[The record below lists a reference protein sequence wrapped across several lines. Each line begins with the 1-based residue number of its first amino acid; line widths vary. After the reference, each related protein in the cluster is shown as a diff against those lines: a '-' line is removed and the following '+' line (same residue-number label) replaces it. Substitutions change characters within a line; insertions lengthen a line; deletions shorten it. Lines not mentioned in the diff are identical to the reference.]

1 MNQQIPLAQKIY
13 FLGIHPEK
21 GGIRTGANSAINFV
35 VIGTLLM
42 DLYLQKKVKFEEKR
56 VVVLSTKSDNELHRF
71 VLGKMSQA
79 KSPKKIGTWISKLN
93 YSQKYIRNEV
103 QKALVKRRL
112 IRLEDKQFL
121 FFKWK
126 KPIVVNKQVM
136 HKMLSEIDNQIFKG
150 TTAEDELIFLSF
162 LEPASILRM
171 IYQDR
176 KKRKQAKQRLKEM
189 MVTNRVSGAVA
200 DAIAASQAI
209 AASVAASAA
218 ASAAAGSS

>member
-1 MNQQIPLAQKIY
+1 MDQPIPLAQKIY

-21 GGIRTGANSAINFV
+21 GGIRSGSYSAMNFV

-42 DLYLQKKVKFEEKR
+42 DLYLKKKIKFEGKR
-56 VVVLSTKSDNELHRF
+56 VIVLSTKSDNELHRF
-71 VLGKMSQA
+71 MLKKMSDV
-79 KSPKKIGTWISKLN
+79 KSPKKISTWISKLN

-103 QKALVKRRL
+103 QKGLVKRRL
-112 IRLEDKQFL
+112 IRLEDKKFL

-126 KPIVVNKQVM
+126 KPFVLNKQVM
-136 HKMLSEIDNQIFKG
+136 YRMVSEIDKQIFKG

-162 LEPASILRM
+162 LEPAAILRI

-176 KKRKQAKQRLKEM
+176 KKRKEARAQLKGM
-189 MVTNRVSGAVA
+189 MVKNRVSGAVA
-200 DAIAASQAI
+200 EAIAASQAI

-218 ASAAAGSS
+218 ATSAAT